1 MPSHKGAGKKSNV
14 TIKQDDPRMIHLRD
28 HFDYLHK
35 FGEVKA
41 TKVIATVVDGARG
54 LTNQQDTDGNT
65 YLPISMGY
73 RNCNYERAI
82 SLSTK

>member
-1 MPSHKGAGKKSNV
+1 MPRHKGAGKKSNV
-14 TIKQDDPRMIHLRD
+14 TINHDDPRMIHLRD

-54 LTNQQDTDGNT
+54 LANRQDTDGNT
-65 YLPISMGY
+65 SANKHGISQLLLPVHGIY
-73 RNCNYERAI
+73 WI
-82 SLSTK
+82 